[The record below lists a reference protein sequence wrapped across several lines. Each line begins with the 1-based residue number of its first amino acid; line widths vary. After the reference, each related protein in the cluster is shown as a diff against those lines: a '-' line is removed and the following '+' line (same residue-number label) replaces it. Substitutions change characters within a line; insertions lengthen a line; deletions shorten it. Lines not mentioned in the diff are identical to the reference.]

1 MILESIRLKNIK
13 CYGEGPGGNG
23 VTVQFAP
30 GINRIAGRNGDGKT
44 TLIEALGFA
53 LFGSKPAYE
62 ENFKA
67 ETYLLRSGE
76 KSGEIEVIFQ
86 HEDRRYQLE
95 LPLGN
100 TSRSMRIKVVDLSDG
115 SVCAEDEKP
124 VRQTLS
130 RMFGMPSPD
139 RLEEMFARLIGVKQ
153 GRLTWPFDSK
163 RADAARHFEPLLD
176 VETFRACF
184 DRLKPAQDR
193 LKELSREQDT
203 QAVRHE
209 TMIAERA
216 GTGEAMAAAQLSLTK
231 LEAEAAARETALEAA
246 RKALAAQDAL
256 AAAARTAREQLAAAD
271 AACRLAATNHQ
282 HAFEAHVQ
290 ARAAAQT
297 LADSAPAHAAW
308 LEADAALR
316 SLQLRQGERTALQN
330 QRTAAA
336 EKLAQT
342 RQSLSATE
350 ATAAEV
356 QKSQEARAVQLSALH
371 AEAERLGAQ
380 VQALEPAARQAAE
393 RAAAARQAFTLI
405 GAGLQQLPGRIAEA
419 THLAAEAAAMQK
431 ELAAWDRGA
440 ADAARKAEEKA
451 AAELKQAEAA
461 VAEARSAWKS
471 LQTQLDTLQSGICPF
486 LKETCRQFDPAR
498 VQEDLRLQAERGK
511 ALATAMTA
519 AAESARAAAKSR
531 EQAERHHHRMAEREK
546 AAQSDALRL
555 TKALGSLLPPEFS
568 SHSATLEALLPTGTV
583 PESPPVQPDS
593 AAGLGDFSTCLNG
606 WWRTLQPQV
615 QAAISA
621 CEAPGTELQQL
632 RLKHE
637 SASREAAK
645 LKRES
650 EAAHEQLTQTRQRLS
665 ALTKDAESR
674 TAALGTLDEK
684 LKAYDGLDALTAT
697 QQQLR
702 EQHSTGHDAWVRA
715 QPQAARLPECE
726 AAERAASEV
735 LVNARRELDL
745 RRAAEAEAT
754 RVFAP
759 AAHTAAQ
766 QAVQT
771 MGNERSALISEMNH
785 ARTAL
790 GREQQR
796 VRELAEA
803 TAALAAV
810 REELDRL
817 KAASDLV
824 LKARETLRDAA
835 PLVAQHHCTR
845 IAARAQQIVNRIG
858 HETLELEWNADSW
871 SLRIEPGQRRFA
883 MLSGG
888 EQTKLALAMT
898 LAMIEHFCGLG
909 FCLFDEPTYGVDAD
923 SRQLLADS
931 IIAAHK
937 AAGFQQL
944 LLVSHD
950 DAFDGRIEHT
960 ILLRRTAGHGTR
972 VVMDG

>member
-1 MILESIRLKNIK
+1 MILASIRLKNIK
-13 CYGEGPGGNG
+13 CYGEGPDGNG
-23 VTVQFAP
+23 VTVHFAP

-76 KSGEIEVIFQ
+76 KSGEIEIIFQ

-95 LPLGN
+95 LPVGN
-100 TSRSMRIKVVDLSDG
+100 ASRSMRIKVVDLSDG
-115 SVCAEDEKP
+115 SVCAEDERP
-124 VRQTLS
+124 VRAFLS
-130 RMFGMPSPD
+130 RLFGMPSPD

-184 DRLKPAQDR
+184 ERLKPAQDR
-193 LKELSREQDT
+193 LKELSREQKE
-203 QAVRHE
+203 QSVRHE

-216 GTGEAMAAAQLSLTK
+216 GAAEAVAAAQQSLTK
-231 LEAEAAARETALEAA
+231 LEAETAARDLALEAA
-246 RKALAAQDAL
+246 RKALAAQEAL
-256 AAAARTAREQLAAAD
+256 AAAARTARERLTAAD
-271 AACRLAATNHQ
+271 GAFSIASTKHQ
-282 HAFEAHVQ
+282 HAAEAHVE
-290 ARAAAQT
+290 ARAAAQI
-297 LADSAPAHAAW
+297 LSDSAPAHHAW
-308 LEADAALR
+308 LEAADALR
-316 SLQLRQGERTALQN
+316 TLQTRQQERTELIN

-342 RQSLSATE
+342 RQSLSASQATGTE
-350 ATAAEV
+350 LIKT
-356 QKSQEARAVQLSALH
+356 QEARTLQLSALH
-371 AEAERLGAQ
+371 ADVERLSAQ
-380 VQALEPAARQAAE
+380 AQSLEPTARTSAARAAE
-393 RAAAARQAFTLI
+393 ARRSVTLTGDAI
-405 GAGLQQLPGRIAEA
+405 RGLPKRTAEA
-419 THLAAEAAAMQK
+419 AHLAAELAALQK
-431 ELAAWDRGA
+431 ELAAWDRLA
-440 ADAARKAEEKA
+440 AAAARKAEEHA
-451 AAELKQAEAA
+451 LAELKQAEAA

-471 LQTQLDTLQSGICPF
+471 LHDQMETLRSGICPF

-498 VQEDLRLQAERGK
+498 VQEDLRLQEERGK
-511 ALATAMTA
+511 ALAAARKRAEDA
-519 AAESARAAAKSR
+519 AAAAAKTR
-531 EQAERHHHRMAEREK
+531 EQTERHHHRMTEREK
-546 AAQSDALRL
+546 AAQSDAVRL
-555 TKALGSLLPPEFS
+555 TKTLGALLPPEFA
-568 SHSATLEALLPTGTV
+568 SHAATLEALLPAGAAL
-583 PESPPVQPDS
+583 PLLALQPGS
-593 AAGLGDFSTCLNG
+593 AADLETFRTELDA
-606 WWRTLQPQV
+606 WWHHIEPQV
-615 QAAISA
+615 LPAIAA
-621 CEAPGTELQQL
+621 CEAPEKELQQI

-637 SASREAAK
+637 AALQQAGK

-650 EAAHEQLTQTRQRLS
+650 EAAQEQLAQIRQRIS
-665 ALTKDAESR
+665 ALTKDEDSR
-674 TAALGTLDEK
+674 TTALSALTEK
-684 LKAYDGLDALTAT
+684 LKAYDGLDAQIST
-697 QQQLR
+697 QQQIQKTNSAAH
-702 EQHSTGHDAWVRA
+702 EAWVRA
-715 QPQAARLPECE
+715 QPVAAQLPERE
-726 AAERAASEV
+726 AAERASSEA

-745 RRAAEAEAT
+745 RSAENADAT
-754 RVFAP
+754 RIFDP
-759 AAHTAAQ
+759 AAHAAAQ
-766 QAVQT
+766 QTVQT
-771 MGNERSALISEMNH
+771 LGNERSALAADLNH

-796 VRELAEA
+796 VREHAEA
-803 TAALAAV
+803 TAALASV
-810 REELDRL
+810 LDELDRL
-817 KAASDLV
+817 QAASDLV

-960 ILLRRTAGHGTR
+960 ILLRRTAGKGTS